1 MQAALTEANLEAHEF
16 RLDFA
21 AAIVRSFAQKRQE
34 RLNAARTL
42 LAQSEIVERES
53 NGVSRATGAASTSEL
68 PQARDAVLA
77 ARATSHSQTHRGANV
92 SKG

>member
-42 LAQSEIVERES
+42 LAQSEIVEKES
-53 NGVSRATGAASTSEL
+53 NGVSRANGVAPASNVS
-68 PQARDAVLA
+68 QARDTVP
-77 ARATSHSQTHRGANV
+77 TSR
-92 SKG
+92 

>member
-34 RLNAARTL
+34 RLNTARTL
-42 LAQSEIVERES
+42 LAQREIVEKES
-53 NGVSRATGAASTSEL
+53 NGVPRAIRVALASNMS
-68 PQARDAVLA
+68 QARDAVP
-77 ARATSHSQTHRGANV
+77 TSR
-92 SKG
+92 